1 MKIAVLAVLAVLVLG
16 LVGGV
21 AYGVSV
27 FFGRPAT
34 TQVRVVIR
42 PGASTTTIARE
53 LVDKGVVKNW
63 ALFSLYVRRRGAE
76 RRLMAGEYVLN
87 TGLSY
92 PGAVAALLK
101 GPRIKYYRVTIPEGL
116 TVAQTA
122 RAVAEQTPM
131 KEADLLAATTRSGH
145 DYAFLRDDPSDSLE
159 GFLFPKTYTVT
170 GRMKA
175 SDAVDMFLEQFEKEA
190 GGLDLG
196 PARQRNL
203 NLYQI
208 LIVASMVEREVK
220 VADERAKVAA
230 VVYNRL
236 DRGMLLQIDA
246 TVQYALGEQKN
257 ELTYAD
263 LTIDSPYNT
272 YLHAGLPPGPI
283 CSPGL
288 ASIEA
293 ALNPAPVGYLYYVL
307 TSPDGRHTFTDSA
320 EEFERIKREQGI

>member
-1 MKIAVLAVLAVLVLG
+1 MFLVLAVVVVVAV
-16 LVGGV
+16 VGG
-21 AYGVSV
+21 ALYGASV
-27 FFGRPAT
+27 FLGRPDSR
-34 TQVRVVIR
+34 QVRVTIR
-42 PGASTTTIARE
+42 PGASTTGIARE
-53 LVDKGVVKNW
+53 LADKGVVKNW

-92 PGAVAALLK
+92 PGALAELLK

-122 RAVAEQTPM
+122 QAVAEQTPI
-131 KEADLLAATTRSGH
+131 KEADFLAEATRGGR
-145 DYAFLRDDPSDSLE
+145 DYAFLRDNPSDSLE
-159 GFLFPKTYTVT
+159 GFLFPKTYTMT

-175 SDAVDMFLEQFEKEA
+175 GDAVDVLLKQFDKESGA
-190 GGLDLG
+190 LDFNA
-196 PARQRNL
+196 ARQRNL

-220 VADERAKVAA
+220 VPDERAKVAA

-246 TVQYALGEQKN
+246 TVQYALGEQKS

-263 LTIDSPYNT
+263 LAVDSPYNT
-272 YLHAGLPPGPI
+272 YLRAGLPPGPI

-293 ALNPAPVGYLYYVL
+293 ALKPAPVGYLYYVL